1 MSDCPIEIERKYLIA
16 YPDTDLLRQT
26 DGVRIWDITQ
36 TYLLA
41 EAGVTA
47 RVRRIAEE
55 DTVRFVYTAEEDTV
69 RFVYTAK
76 RRISDLSAF
85 EEERDLTYAEYE
97 AYLLRADPAR
107 NSVRKTRYKIPGGEI
122 VWEID
127 VYPFWSDRAI
137 LEIELPDEKTEA
149 PLPPFVT
156 IYRDVSGDKR
166 YKNASLAKSI
176 PVDVI
181 DME

>member
-16 YPDTDLLRQT
+16 YPDIDLLRQT

-47 RVRRIAEE
+47 RVRRIAEG
-55 DTVRFVYTAEEDTV
+55 DTV

>member
-1 MSDCPIEIERKYLIA
+1 MTDCPIEIERKYLIA
-16 YPDTDLLRQT
+16 YPDTELLRGM

-36 TYLLA
+36 TYLRA

-47 RVRRIAEE
+47 RVRRI
-55 DTVRFVYTAEEDTV
+55 AEEDTV

-97 AYLLRADPAR
+97 AYLLRADPER
-107 NSVRKTRYKIPGGEI
+107 TPVSKIRYKIPSGEL

-156 IYRDVSGDKR
+156 VYRDVSGDKR

-176 PVDVI
+176 PVDII

>member
-1 MSDCPIEIERKYLIA
+1 MAGCPVEIERKYLIA
-16 YPDTDLLRQT
+16 YPDTELLRKAE
-26 DGVRIWDITQ
+26 GVRIWDITQ
-36 TYLLA
+36 TYLTSD
-41 EAGVTA
+41 AGVTA
-47 RVRRIAEE
+47 RVRRI
-55 DTVRFVYTAEEDTV
+55 AEEDTV

-85 EEERDLTYAEYE
+85 EEERSLTYGEYE
-97 AYLLRADPAR
+97 DLLNRADRDRMP
-107 NSVRKTRYKIPGGEI
+107 VRKTRYKIPCGEF

-156 IYRDVSGDKR
+156 VLRDVSGDKR

-176 PVDVI
+176 PVDII

>member
-16 YPDTDLLRQT
+16 YPDLDLLRQT

-36 TYLLA
+36 TYLTA
-41 EAGVTA
+41 DAGVTA

-55 DTVRFVYTAEEDTV
+55 DTVRFVYTA
-69 RFVYTAK
+69 K
-76 RRISDLSAF
+76 RRISDLSAY
-85 EEERDLTYAEYE
+85 EEEHDLTYAEYE
-97 AYLLRADPAR
+97 DLLRRADPAR
-107 NSVRKTRYKIPGGEI
+107 HPVRKTRYKIPCGKI

-137 LEIELPDEKTEA
+137 LEIELPDEQAEA

-156 IYRDVSGDKR
+156 VYRDVTDDKR

>member
-1 MSDCPIEIERKYLIA
+1 MSDCPIEVERKYLIA

-55 DTVRFVYTAEEDTV
+55 DTVRFVYTA
-69 RFVYTAK
+69 K

-97 AYLLRADPAR
+97 EYLLRADPAR
-107 NSVRKTRYKIPGGEI
+107 NPVRKTRYKIPGGEI

>member
-16 YPDTDLLRQT
+16 YPNTELLRGM

-36 TYLLA
+36 TYLMA
-41 EAGVTA
+41 EPGVTA
-47 RVRRIAEE
+47 RVRRI
-55 DTVRFVYTAEEDTV
+55 AEEDTV

-97 AYLLRADPAR
+97 EYLLRADPAR
-107 NSVRKTRYKIPGGEI
+107 NPVRKTRYKIPCGEL

-137 LEIELPDEKTEA
+137 LEIELPDEQTEA

-156 IYRDVSGDKR
+156 VYRDVSDDKR

-176 PVDVI
+176 PVDI
-181 DME
+181 IEME

>member
-55 DTVRFVYTAEEDTV
+55 DTVRFVYTA
-69 RFVYTAK
+69 K

-97 AYLLRADPAR
+97 EYLLRADPAR
-107 NSVRKTRYKIPGGEI
+107 NPVRKTRYKIPGGEI